1 MQNRSCIVVGG
12 GLAGLVAARN
22 LALADW
28 DVTLLEKA
36 DHVGGKAA
44 AIDKGG
50 PVPIEH
56 GYHVFPRWYENIR
69 GLLEELNREREA
81 LARSGA
87 TQSLPRKLGL
97 IDFDCYHYLKPG
109 GQFIKMHGPK
119 DMQAIRRNLTDNFMP
134 WYFQYLYVFSVI
146 DMLRTHMDRKAM
158 LDGISQIGFIRDR
171 FYTTESLA
179 NLNQENMLKASAIPA
194 YEMSTMTAKNV
205 ASYWIP
211 QANPFVSILP
221 GNLQDWFITPIEE
234 SAKRANV
241 KIRLNT
247 EMTELK
253 VGHDEIGG
261 VERPVIEA
269 LCVRGGDGAEESLTA
284 DAYILATPLEATRKF
299 ITDEIYTADPELGN
313 VEHIESEPMS
323 ALHLFID
330 QTPEEIGLNDDD
342 VKRPE
347 HVFLTGSHY
356 GLSFIDNSQSWD
368 EYKGSG
374 TYLSFIAS
382 NFSPLREVSEGVATQ
397 HLVDEIQEYLPKL
410 DPAKITKTILNPNTD
425 APLYINTVGSWAN
438 RPRPFCAIDNLFLA
452 GDYVKNPV
460 DLACMEG
467 AVASGIEAARV
478 ITTRAHERS
487 TPSDQISESRLTTWA
502 RKLSMM
508 WSEARKPAPSPT
520 TLLPPRNGLT
530 KWSQKARS
538 VLRAERPTPPGVT
551 APVKLPVTW
560 PQQIYQAAYVA
571 GVAFP
576 GTWLAL
582 FLAKLDERRGVTK
595 IDYSRAK
602 QTANTRL
609 RSDDD
614 GETREKSHRNA
625 RAPRESYVRDL
636 DPSRASRDRKAG

>member
-1 MQNRSCIVVGG
+1 MQNRTCIVVGG
-12 GLAGLVAARN
+12 GLAGLVTARN
-22 LALADW
+22 LALANW

-36 DHVGGKAA
+36 DQVGGKAA
-44 AIDKGG
+44 AQDKSG

-56 GYHVFPRWYENIR
+56 GYHVFPRWYENVR
-69 GLLEELNREREA
+69 GLMEEINRERES
-81 LARSGA
+81 LARAG
-87 TQSLPRKLGL
+87 TTRSLPRKLRL

-158 LDGISQIGFIRDR
+158 LDGISQIGFIRER

-247 EMTELK
+247 EMTQLE
-253 VGHDEIGG
+253 VGDDDIGG
-261 VERPVIEA
+261 VDTPVIKAVRVRHADGSERA
-269 LCVRGGDGAEESLTA
+269 LSA
-284 DAYILATPLEATRKF
+284 DAYVLATPLEATRKF

-323 ALHLFID
+323 ALHVFID
-330 QTPEEIGLNDDD
+330 QTPEEIGLNDQDA
-342 VKRPE
+342 KRPE

-368 EYKGSG
+368 ELRGKG

-382 NFSPLREVSEGVATQ
+382 NFSPLRELSESVATQ
-397 HLVDEIQEYLPKL
+397 HLLDEIQEYLPKL
-410 DPAKITKTILNPNTD
+410 EPSKISRTILNPNTD
-425 APLYINTVGSWAN
+425 TPLYINTVGSWAN
-438 RPRPFCAIDNLFLA
+438 RPRAFCAIDNLFIA

-467 AVASGIEAARV
+467 AVASGIEAARA

-487 TPSDQISESRLTTWA
+487 NPPDARPEPRLATWK
-502 RKLSMM
+502 RKVSTILF
-508 WSEARKPAPSPT
+508 EARKPAPSHT
-520 TLLPPRNGLT
+520 QLLPQPNGLT

-538 VLRAERPTPPGVT
+538 VLRAEGPLPPGVT
-551 APVKLPVTW
+551 SPVKLPVTW
-560 PQQIYQAAYVA
+560 PRPVYQAAYVA
-571 GVAFP
+571 GLAFP

-582 FLAKLDERRGVTK
+582 FLAKIDERLGVTK
-595 IDYSRAK
+595 IDYSHAK
-602 QTANTRL
+602 QRANGRL
-609 RSDDD
+609 RPDDFGESLGKSDRDVV
-614 GETREKSHRNA
+614 
-625 RAPRESYVRDL
+625 APRDSYVRDL
-636 DPSRASRDRKAG
+636 GPRRARRDRRIG